1 MKLVRPHLA
10 AMYRAAKIRHR
21 LAHAARELNADAM
34 TTLTP
39 REREVIHCGL
49 TNREIAAAL
58 VVAPGTVRTHL
69 EHIYEKLDVGSR
81 MAALAKL
88 RASLRAKT

>member
-1 MKLVRPHLA
+1 
-10 AMYRAAKIRHR
+10 
-21 LAHAARELNADAM
+21 
-34 TTLTP
+34 
-39 REREVIHCGL
+39 
-49 TNREIAAAL
+49 

-81 MAALAKL
+81 TAALAKL